1 MGIPAVGTAAG
12 GVPEIVITGQTGY
25 LLDANA
31 TAEEVSAAILAFWL
45 LPQQEKR
52 LLSARAFALWETE
65 FDARRNAQRFV
76 YELATL

>member
-76 YELATL
+76 DELATL